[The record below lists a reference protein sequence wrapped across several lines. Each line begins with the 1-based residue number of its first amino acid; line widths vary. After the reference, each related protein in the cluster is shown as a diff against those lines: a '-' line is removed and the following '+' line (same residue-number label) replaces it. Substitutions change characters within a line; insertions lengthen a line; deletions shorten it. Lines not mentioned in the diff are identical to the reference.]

1 MRDSLHAR
9 ANAARSAQRQTAN
22 MSALLRGR
30 QDVQTLQRTFGNRA
44 VGATVQRLIHLE
56 DKKLDLAADDALA
69 RVLPFLNFTSFEA
82 GDYKALHE
90 ALLGLDKDNKSFE
103 SLADLASGLRT
114 LMDAPKGAKSLTVL
128 PQIMTILSLDD
139 FEKMVTKFKIPAS
152 DQQVLAG
159 QIRENAKFVWGTYKE
174 VQSMM
179 EATGKKK
186 PTAESIM
193 RFFTASMRKF
203 SSMVVQDSMELFGHR
218 LGGDIPIAVL
228 MAGSG
233 AREEMFP
240 GSDLDLAVLT
250 DTKKENT
257 EKLFEFTKLIESRL
271 SATMQYIT
279 VQLNLT
285 KDVGLAPD
293 TGVFGFAHTP
303 ELLAA
308 KTVGMQNV
316 AQDAAVVH
324 VGEGGEKLPERFFQ
338 ARDEAT
344 APKQALGELK
354 DRLVEFGTPQ
364 IKARIDIK
372 KDFLRLPTLV
382 LRELATF
389 FQLKSTNSFDR
400 VRELVSTKQLDGGL
414 GGSLIDALEVISRIR
429 IRLHLH
435 HKSEFDEA
443 AFDESGK
450 KATTDYVLS
459 KEEQSGLQKA
469 SDTLARFHEACMNF
483 VASGGTEGLAPSKAK
498 SKWNIFG

>member
-1 MRDSLHAR
+1 
-9 ANAARSAQRQTAN
+9 

-257 EKLFEFTKLIESRL
+257 EKLFEFT
-271 SATMQYIT
+271 
-279 VQLNLT
+279 
-285 KDVGLAPD
+285 
-293 TGVFGFAHTP
+293 
-303 ELLAA
+303 
-308 KTVGMQNV
+308 
-316 AQDAAVVH
+316 
-324 VGEGGEKLPERFFQ
+324 
-338 ARDEAT
+338 
-344 APKQALGELK
+344 
-354 DRLVEFGTPQ
+354 
-364 IKARIDIK
+364 
-372 KDFLRLPTLV
+372 
-382 LRELATF
+382 
-389 FQLKSTNSFDR
+389 
-400 VRELVSTKQLDGGL
+400 
-414 GGSLIDALEVISRIR
+414 
-429 IRLHLH
+429 
-435 HKSEFDEA
+435 
-443 AFDESGK
+443 
-450 KATTDYVLS
+450 
-459 KEEQSGLQKA
+459 
-469 SDTLARFHEACMNF
+469 
-483 VASGGTEGLAPSKAK
+483 
-498 SKWNIFG
+498 